1 MLWGGDEGCG
11 THRVSTTPPMERPM
25 KRNDLNRSL
34 VPFDQ
39 ASTMVAV
46 VELSFRSWLVA
57 GLVPGLTRQPLK
69 KLGPDAQALLTLL
82 RRREGEATQAGTTI
96 NRIVVAFEA
105 ARER

>member
-1 MLWGGDEGCG
+1 
-11 THRVSTTPPMERPM
+11 M
-25 KRNDLNRSL
+25 KRNDLSRSL
-34 VPFDQ
+34 VAFDQ

-82 RRREGEATQAGTTI
+82 RRWQGEATTRPAAQSTGLSSHSRLAATASGLRAGCG
-96 NRIVVAFEA
+96 RAGS
-105 ARER
+105 RPM